1 MRLWSII
8 KIIIV
13 FDLGVFYP
21 QILSLTIG
29 FMNPSVPG
37 ICLHTVLVCTFL
49 DTLSI
54 LEWIG
59 RYITHFG
66 TRLLICHTAPLSQ
79 MMSHSEPD
87 GVSLWHFKKAS
98 GRDDGDLLSPAV
110 IMDAPLKLQLVRFGG
125 HVHMEPCQCDNKVF
139 KLRGS
144 GPTKLSDLSNKHII
158 NILYIHVTRILSL

>member
-1 MRLWSII
+1 M
-8 KIIIV
+8 

-21 QILSLTIG
+21 QILSLTFG

-37 ICLHTVLVCTFL
+37 ICLHTVLVCTL
-49 DTLSI
+49 
-54 LEWIG
+54 
-59 RYITHFG
+59 YTHFG

-79 MMSHSEPD
+79 MMSRSEPD

-110 IMDAPLKLQLVRFGG
+110 IMDAHLKLQLVRFGG
-125 HVHMEPCQCDNKVF
+125 HAHMEPCQCDNKVF

-144 GPTKLSDLSNKHII
+144 GLTKLSDLVVFSVT
-158 NILYIHVTRILSL
+158 NILYIYVTRILSL

>member
-1 MRLWSII
+1 MKINQNNHCVWSGGLLSSDFII
-8 KIIIV
+8 D
-13 FDLGVFYP
+13 FWFYESQCAWDL
-21 QILSLTIG
+21 
-29 FMNPSVPG
+29 PSY
-37 ICLHTVLVCTFL
+37 CTCMHFL

-66 TRLLICHTAPLSQ
+66 TRLFICHTAPLSQ

-87 GVSLWHFKKAS
+87 GVSLWHFKNTS

-110 IMDAPLKLQLVRFGG
+110 IMDAHLKLQIVRFGG
-125 HVHMEPCQCDNKVF
+125 HAHMEPCQCDNKVF

-144 GPTKLSDLSNKHII
+144 GLTKLSDLVVFSVT